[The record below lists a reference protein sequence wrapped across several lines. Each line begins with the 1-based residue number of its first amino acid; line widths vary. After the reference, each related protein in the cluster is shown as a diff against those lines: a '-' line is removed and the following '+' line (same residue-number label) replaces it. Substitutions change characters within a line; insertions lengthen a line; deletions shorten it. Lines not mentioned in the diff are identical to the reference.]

1 MILNF
6 SVWDEKLPY
15 DVILAETDPVAV
27 KMEIESLLDCES
39 RTRPPGIFPK
49 TPGPFSA
56 GAYQGYG
63 YNAQTILY

>member
-1 MILNF
+1 M
-6 SVWDEKLPY
+6 DEKLPY

-27 KMEIESLLDCES
+27 KMEIDLYWIAKAGQDPWNISEE
-39 RTRPPGIFPK
+39 PPG
-49 TPGPFSA
+49 GPFSA